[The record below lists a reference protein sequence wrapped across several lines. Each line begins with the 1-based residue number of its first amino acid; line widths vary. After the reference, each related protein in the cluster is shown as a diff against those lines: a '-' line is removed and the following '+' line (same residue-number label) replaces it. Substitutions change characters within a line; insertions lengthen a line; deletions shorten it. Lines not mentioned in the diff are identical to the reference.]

1 MLILLVVGFL
11 AVRGPGRASDV
22 SVEGRAAPGR
32 TSPDVQLVDFDGD
45 QFALSDYHGTPVVL
59 NFWASWCPNCVAEMP
74 DFEKVHQDVKEQV
87 AFIGIDQRDDRS
99 AAEDLAHQTGVTY
112 RLAEDPDGR
121 VFDAFGGVGMPTTV
135 FIDADGRVV
144 DVVTGQLNEALLR
157 DLINRSFGDDGRA

>member
-1 MLILLVVGFL
+1 
-11 AVRGPGRASDV
+11 
-22 SVEGRAAPGR
+22 
-32 TSPDVQLVDFDGD
+32 
-45 QFALSDYHGTPVVL
+45 
-59 NFWASWCPNCVAEMP
+59 MP

-157 DLINRSFGDDGRA
+157 DFINRSFGDDGRA